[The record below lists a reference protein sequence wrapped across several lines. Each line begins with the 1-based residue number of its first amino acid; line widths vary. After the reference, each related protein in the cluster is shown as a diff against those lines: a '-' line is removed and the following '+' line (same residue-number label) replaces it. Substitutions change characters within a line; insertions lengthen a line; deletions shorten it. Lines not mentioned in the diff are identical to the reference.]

1 MSNTKI
7 YAYPMDKPFDLER
20 LSHEIKAS
28 PVSSIIGTPKAYS
41 GKILIEFPVYLTT
54 DQETYL
60 DEIISIHDGTIKSRT
75 SKELRDKREEVLS
88 ELVDLAHNHPVLKVT
103 PNEITGY
110 LTSIDNWFN
119 AWKRD
124 GNHTQLV
131 SKIVLDAQD
140 TAHENYIFLNKVVN
154 TDGVLNYQF
163 LISYIPTTPYI

>member
-1 MSNTKI
+1 MASKKM

-20 LSHEIKAS
+20 LSHEVKAS
-28 PVSSIIGTPKAYS
+28 PLPMIMVRPKAYS
-41 GKILIEFPVYLTT
+41 GMILIEFDNSITIEEELV
-54 DQETYL
+54 L
-60 DEIISIHDGTIKSRT
+60 DDLINVHDGTIKSRT
-75 SKELRDKREEVLS
+75 SKDLRNKREEILS

-131 SKIVLDAQD
+131 SKIALDSQD
-140 TAHENYIFLNKVVN
+140 TNHENYYCL
-154 TDGVLNYQF
+154 
-163 LISYIPTTPYI
+163 